1 LIWRALYT
9 LALYALLPLA
19 LLRLW
24 WRGRAEPGYR
34 RHVGERFGHYRFTP
48 ERAVLWLHAVSV
60 GEARASAPLLR
71 ALQQEFADHEVVVT
85 CSTATGRETLEQM
98 HGESVSIAWLPY
110 DYPGS
115 VRRFVEHFRPRLGLL
130 IETEIWPNLLA
141 ACEAFGVPV
150 VLANARLSGNSARG
164 YDKWSGLARPA
175 FARLA
180 AVCAQSDADAARLA
194 ALGAKHV
201 SVCGNLKFDI
211 SPDSVQVEAGRAWR
225 AALARP
231 VLVLASTRE
240 GEEKLLLDALAS
252 GPPGALA
259 VFVPRHPQR
268 FDAVADLIGGA
279 VKRRSRGENPR
290 PGDRCFLGD
299 TMGEMAFYYGAADVA
314 IIGGSFLQLGG
325 QNLIEACAVGTPV
338 VFGPSM
344 HNFAEASALALA
356 AEAAVQAQDADEAV
370 RVAARLLDDPARRE
384 RMAQAGLRLRAAN
397 RGAVQKHIAICRELL
412 ERKR

>member
-1 LIWRALYT
+1 
-9 LALYALLPLA
+9 
-19 LLRLW
+19 
-24 WRGRAEPGYR
+24 
-34 RHVGERFGHYRFTP
+34 
-48 ERAVLWLHAVSV
+48 
-60 GEARASAPLLR
+60 
-71 ALQQEFADHEVVVT
+71 
-85 CSTATGRETLEQM
+85 
-98 HGESVSIAWLPY
+98 
-110 DYPGS
+110 
-115 VRRFVEHFRPRLGLL
+115 HFRPRLGLL
-130 IETEIWPNLLA
+130 METEIWPNLLA

-164 YDKWSGLARPA
+164 YAKWSGLARPA

-194 ALGAKHV
+194 ALGAKQV

-211 SPDSVQVEAGRAWR
+211 SPDSAQVEAGRAWR
-225 AALARP
+225 ASLARP

-252 GPPGALA
+252 GPPGAMA

-268 FDAVADLIGGA
+268 FDAVADLMGGA
-279 VKRRSRGENPR
+279 VKRRSRGEEPR

-314 IIGGSFLQLGG
+314 IIGGSFLPLGG

-356 AEAAVQAQDADEAV
+356 AEAAVQVRDAAEAI
-370 RVAARLLDDPARRE
+370 RVGAGLLDDRQRRD
-384 RMAQAGLRLRAAN
+384 
-397 RGAVQKHIAICRELL
+397 H
-412 ERKR
+412 